1 MENKKLTYGYDA
13 NGERV
18 YKLIGTNTTSQLNSA
33 NPYAEVF
40 FDDAVLYPNPYIVI
54 SQTGYTK
61 HYYAG
66 TERLATVIGGG
77 GFGDMESPIDKPTQR
92 EQEIVYAFDKQYQ
105 QSDPFLQG
113 TVMSYP
119 VPTEDIEGEQRG
131 ELEYL
136 CQPTF
141 LDYVD
146 IPPMKDFLLG
156 SIKQYTQ
163 ANGPDKD
170 VYFTHSDH
178 LGSANWITDGLGKPI
193 QYIHY
198 APYGELIENQHIG
211 SWYDERYKFTGKE
224 RDWETGYDYFG
235 ARYYASGNLSLLSVD
250 PLADKYPN
258 ISPYAYAAWNPVK
271 YVDPDGQDTLHFDA
285 KGNYTHRVQSE
296 GSHVGLWHKSNNSTR
311 EFRFQDPNDANRFM
325 TDEEYLDNIS
335 NGGTLDRLD
344 GIMPVS
350 LSSVYKATRPSISDR
365 LKGRYI
371 AALSGKA
378 NGSMDYMR
386 LNEPNY
392 NMAGSQ
398 SYLMLVDGIPLAQ
411 QPYNMGNML
420 WGLKMHRLGFS
431 LPACLLGAHAYTIYG
446 GMTGKYPKIELDS
459 FDDQCSIILGY
470 MLWPGL

>member
-235 ARYYASGNLSLLSVD
+235 ARYYASGNLSWLSVD

-258 ISPYAYAAWNPVK
+258 ISPYAYAAWNPIK
-271 YVDPDGQDTLHFDA
+271 YVDPDGMENVVALPNPAEETKQVIQSYESNGDVIHFFA
-285 KGNYTHRVQSE
+285 HGEQNRIQISGKGDREKGGYITRPEQLNLFLLSNSE
-296 GSHVGLWHKSNNSTR
+296 IWQEKETPENGGYAIIVFHSCATGQGENPIAQQISSSP
-311 EFRFQDPNDANRFM
+311 EFENVLIVAPS
-325 TDEEYLDNIS
+325 DNI
-335 NGGTLDRLD
+335 R
-344 GIMPVS
+344 IM
-350 LSSVYKATRPSISDR
+350 SD
-365 LKGRYI
+365 I
-371 AALSGKA
+371 TE
-378 NGSMDYMR
+378 N
-386 LNEPNY
+386 
-392 NMAGSQ
+392 
-398 SYLMLVDGIPLAQ
+398 V
-411 QPYNMGNML
+411 
-420 WGLKMHRLGFS
+420 
-431 LPACLLGAHAYTIYG
+431 PA
-446 GMTGKYPKIELDS
+446 
-459 FDDQCSIILGY
+459 
-470 MLWPGL
+470 

>member
-1 MENKKLTYGYDA
+1 MSRKKWPRFAYVRKKYYFCSRFATA
-13 NGERV
+13 
-18 YKLIGTNTTSQLNSA
+18 I
-33 NPYAEVF
+33 
-40 FDDAVLYPNPYIVI
+40 FDDAVLYPNPYIVV
-54 SQTGYTK
+54 TKRGYTK

-66 TERLATVIGGG
+66 SERLATVIGTCGLDEMAIPFERLRHEKVNEIEDALCEGYKGHNPFRQLLSRQVETTDIGG
-77 GFGDMESPIDKPTQR
+77 NKKCELDYNCKPAILETL
-92 EQEIVYAFDKQYQ
+92 EI
-105 QSDPFLQG
+105 
-113 TVMSYP
+113 TCR
-119 VPTEDIEGEQRG
+119 EDILMRALGDNKESRG
-131 ELEYL
+131 RE
-136 CQPTF
+136 C
-141 LDYVD
+141 D
-146 IPPMKDFLLG
+146 IYYYHG
-156 SIKQYTQ
+156 
-163 ANGPDKD
+163 
-170 VYFTHSDH
+170 DH
-178 LGSANWITDGLGKPI
+178 LGSASWVTNKSGGVIAEYK
-193 QYIHY
+193 Y
-198 APYGELIENQHIG
+198 APYGELVFSEKEG
-211 SWYDERYKFTGKE
+211 DYDERYKFTGKE
-224 RDWETGYDYFG
+224 RDSETGYDYFG
-235 ARYYASGNLSLLSVD
+235 ARYFWSALGHWLSVD
-250 PLADKYPN
+250 PLADKYPG
-258 ISPYAYAAWNPVK
+258 ISPYAYCGWNPVNRI
-271 YVDPDGQDTLHFDA
+271 DPNGMDTLHFDA

-296 GSHVGLWHKSNNSTR
+296 GPHVGLWHKSNNSTR

-335 NGGTLDRLD
+335 NSGTLDRLL

-350 LSSVYKATRPSISDR
+350 LSSIYKATRPSISDR

-392 NMAGSQ
+392 NMAGFQ

-446 GMTGKYPKIELDS
+446 GMTGKYTKIELDS

>member
-1 MENKKLTYGYDA
+1 MIDN
-13 NGERV
+13 
-18 YKLIGTNTTSQLNSA
+18 Q
-33 NPYAEVF
+33 
-40 FDDAVLYPNPYIVI
+40 
-54 SQTGYTK
+54 Q
-61 HYYAG
+61 
-66 TERLATVIGGG
+66 AT
-77 GFGDMESPIDKPTQR
+77 Q
-92 EQEIVYAFDKQYQ
+92 
-105 QSDPFLQG
+105 
-113 TVMSYP
+113 
-119 VPTEDIEGEQRG
+119 
-131 ELEYL
+131 
-136 CQPTF
+136 
-141 LDYVD
+141 
-146 IPPMKDFLLG
+146 
-156 SIKQYTQ
+156 
-163 ANGPDKD
+163 
-170 VYFTHSDH
+170 
-178 LGSANWITDGLGKPI
+178 
-193 QYIHY
+193 
-198 APYGELIENQHIG
+198 
-211 SWYDERYKFTGKE
+211 YDERYKFTGKE
-224 RDWETGYDYFG
+224 RDWETGYDYYG
-235 ARYYASGNLSLLSVD
+235 ARFLWSAIGHWLSVD

-258 ISPYAYAAWNPVK
+258 ISPYAYAAWNPIK

>member
-235 ARYYASGNLSLLSVD
+235 ARYYASGNLSWLSVD

-271 YVDPDGQDTLHFDA
+271 YVDPNGREIINKVSPSDKTRYDAGNNIIDLKDNHIFFVSHGSPTAMYPHGQGEMNAEGFVNYLKENSKVWQKTEDKSSIVIVLIACETGKGDNPIAQQISKLLPEATIVAPTEEAKAAEDGGRAYVTGVAKKDAATLGDA
-285 KGNYTHRVQSE
+285 KKPENAGQWNAYR
-296 GSHVGLWHKSNNSTR
+296 
-311 EFRFQDPNDANRFM
+311 
-325 TDEEYLDNIS
+325 
-335 NGGTLDRLD
+335 NGELIGH
-344 GIMPVS
+344 S
-350 LSSVYKATRPSISDR
+350 
-365 LKGRYI
+365 
-371 AALSGKA
+371 A
-378 NGSMDYMR
+378 NG
-386 LNEPNY
+386 NVNY
-392 NMAGSQ
+392 
-398 SYLMLVDGIPLAQ
+398 
-411 QPYNMGNML
+411 
-420 WGLKMHRLGFS
+420 
-431 LPACLLGAHAYTIYG
+431 IY
-446 GMTGKYPKIELDS
+446 K
-459 FDDQCSIILGY
+459 DDDF
-470 MLWPGL
+470 